1 MWKEQIIE
9 QLVMCKLFLKSLGK
23 FCVFRGNFQL
33 RKICQKKITPK
44 NKIGQKSGRRNFIQF

>member
-23 FCVFRGNFQL
+23 FAFLEEIFSSEKFAKKRSHP
-33 RKICQKKITPK
+33 KIK
-44 NKIGQKSGRRNFIQF
+44 

>member
-33 RKICQKKITPK
+33 GKNRQKRSHPK

>member
-9 QLVMCKLFLKSLGK
+9 QLVMCKLFLKSLGNFAFLEEIFSSEK
-23 FCVFRGNFQL
+23 FA
-33 RKICQKKITPK
+33 KKRSHLK